1 MSYPITDLDGV
12 EGEVAEQLKSMGIRT
27 TEKLLERAKDAKG
40 RKDLSTKLKLDEKL
54 ILRWANMADRM
65 RIKGMGKEY
74 AALLRLVGVETV
86 RELTYRNPDRL
97 AKAMAD
103 ANANRKLVRV
113 LPSEK
118 AIVRWIENAKKLPLK
133 ISY

>member
-27 TEKLLERAKDAKG
+27 TEKLLERAKDPKG

-97 AKAMAD
+97 AKAMAI

-118 AIVRWIENAKKLPLK
+118 AIVRWIENAKQLPLK